1 MSKGNGFLT
10 GADRDFL
17 NGEKEYTGK
26 HAKQNRY
33 KRREGIAKRTRAA
46 FADFA
51 LLYDQLDESERNRI
65 FDVGGREG
73 MGVPTPERG
82 LYADLVNTVAFLY
95 LALEG
100 EHDSSTTTDRW
111 FSVPFERVLK
121 QGVKS
126 AEQRRYG
133 RRVLVVVGDLE
144 VDVRTTLGPQTIQ
157 AAIDKLARQEYA
169 SLTESEMFAI
179 LFEFGEKHYDSY
191 SRLADRVDERRA
203 ELEVDVEDIIDV
215 DIDPW
220 EPDDQ

>member
-65 FDVGGREG
+65 FGVDQPDN
-73 MGVPTPERG
+73 MGVPIPTRG
-82 LYADLVNTVAFLY
+82 LYGDIINTVAFLY

-100 EHDSSTTTDRW
+100 EQDSSTTADRW

-126 AEQRRYG
+126 GERRRYG
-133 RRVLVVVGDLE
+133 RHVLVEVGDLE
-144 VDVRTTLGPQTIQ
+144 VDVRTNLDPGTVE
-157 AAIDKLARQEYA
+157 AAIDKLARQEYD
-169 SLTESEMFAI
+169 SLTESEMFTV
-179 LFEFGEKHYDSY
+179 LFRFGEIHGDESY
-191 SRLADRVDERRA
+191 ARLADRVDERRA
-203 ELEVDVEDIIDV
+203 ELEVDVADPMDI
-215 DIDPW
+215 
-220 EPDDQ
+220 EAMFSGDQ